1 MRIANVRGRLTLL
14 ETEKEIDVEEAS
26 GGRFSSDPQAVFAD
40 WKAFCDWA
48 PGAKGGPVV
57 PIADGDLGPPSPRP
71 AQVFGIGLNYA
82 AHAAE
87 AGLPV
92 PDKLPVFTKFPTC
105 LAGPNTPIAL
115 PSGAVDWEVE
125 LVVVIGTR
133 AYKVAEPDAWGHVA
147 GLAVGQDI
155 SERVVQWSGGGQF
168 SMGKSFPTFGPF
180 GPCLVT
186 PDEVPNKDDLAIR
199 CWVNDELMQESR
211 TSDMVFSVSRIIE
224 GLSAILPLLPGDVI
238 FTGTPSGI
246 GASRKPPRFLQ
257 PGDVVRSE
265 IEGLGHLRNPC
276 VAGS

>member
-1 MRIANVRGRLTLL
+1 MRIANVGGRLTLV
-14 ETEKEIDVEEAS
+14 TSGGGVDVERAS
-26 GGRFSSDPQAVFAD
+26 GGRFGADPQAVFTEWD
-40 WKAFCDWA
+40 AFRAWA
-48 PGAKGGPVV
+48 ATAKGTPAA
-57 PIADGDLGPPSPRP
+57 IAEADLGPPSPRP

-87 AGLPV
+87 ANLPV
-92 PDKLPVFTKFPTC
+92 PDRLPVFTKFPTC
-105 LAGPNTPIAL
+105 LAGPRTNVIL

-125 LVVVIGTR
+125 LVVVIGRR
-133 AYKVAEPDAWGHVA
+133 AHKVAEAAAWDHVA
-147 GLAVGQDI
+147 GLAVGQDV

-180 GPCLVT
+180 GPHLVT
-186 PDEVPNKDDLAIR
+186 PDEVAKRDDLAIR

-211 TSDMVFSVSRIIE
+211 TSDMIFSVARIIE
-224 GLSAILPLLPGDVI
+224 GLSAVLPLLPGDVI

-265 IEGLGHLRNPC
+265 IEGLGTLSNRC
-276 VAGS
+276 VAE

>member
-14 ETEKEIDVEEAS
+14 EPEKEIDVAEAS
-26 GGRFSSDPQAVFAD
+26 SGRFSSDPAAVFAD
-40 WKAFCDWA
+40 WQAFCAWA
-48 PGAKGGPVV
+48 PSAQGHPVV
-57 PIADGDLGPPSPRP
+57 PIGDRDLGPPSPRP

-92 PDKLPVFTKFPTC
+92 PDRLPVFTKFPTC
-105 LAGPNTPIAL
+105 LAGPNDPIVL

-125 LVVVIGTR
+125 LVVVVGIR
-133 AYKVAEPDAWGHVA
+133 AYRVGEAAAWDHVA
-147 GLAVGQDI
+147 GLAVGQDV

-186 PDEVPNKDDLAIR
+186 PDELPNKDDLAIR
-199 CWVNDELMQESR
+199 CWVNDELVQESR
-211 TSDMVFSVSRIIE
+211 TSDMIFSVPRIIA

-276 VAGS
+276 VAGD